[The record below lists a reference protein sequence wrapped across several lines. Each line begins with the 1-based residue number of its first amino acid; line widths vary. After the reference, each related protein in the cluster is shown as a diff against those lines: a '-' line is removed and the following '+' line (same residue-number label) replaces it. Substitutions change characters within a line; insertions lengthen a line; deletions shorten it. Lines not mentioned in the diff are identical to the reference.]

1 MDLQKQLKEL
11 SVYYKIQIKYK
22 YVLIYKIEQTYKKKE
37 IMLSKKLEDAI
48 NKQINAEL
56 WSAYLYLSM
65 SAHFTHEGLP
75 GVANWFTQQFHEEQ
89 EHAMRFMQYMAS
101 KGSKVELQP
110 IEKVD
115 TSWNSLSDAFKDTLE
130 HERVVTA
137 LINDLVTIARE
148 EKDYATEN
156 MLQWFVSEQVEEEE
170 SVQEILDALNLVGD
184 KGHAI
189 YMFDKELGKRKDE
202 EGA

>member
-1 MDLQKQLKEL
+1 
-11 SVYYKIQIKYK
+11 
-22 YVLIYKIEQTYKKKE
+22 
-37 IMLSKKLEDAI
+37 MLSKKLEDAI

-65 SAHFTHEGLP
+65 SNHYTHKGLP
-75 GVANWFTQQFHEEQ
+75 GVANWFTLQFHEEQ
-89 EHAMRFMQYMAS
+89 EHAMKFMEYMAAR
-101 KGSKVELQP
+101 GSKVELQP

-115 TSWNSLSDAFKDTLE
+115 TSWSTLKEAFEETLA
-130 HERVVTA
+130 HEKVVTG
-137 LINDLVTIARE
+137 LINDLVTLARE

-170 SVQEILDALNLVGD
+170 SVQEILDALDLIGD

-189 YMFDKELGKRKDE
+189 YMFDKELGKRQE
-202 EGA
+202 

>member
-1 MDLQKQLKEL
+1 
-11 SVYYKIQIKYK
+11 
-22 YVLIYKIEQTYKKKE
+22 
-37 IMLSKKLEDAI
+37 MLSKKLENAI

-65 SAHFTHEGLP
+65 SNHYTHEGLS
-75 GVANWFTQQFHEEQ
+75 GVANWFTLQFHEEQ
-89 EHAMRFMQYMAS
+89 EHAMKFMEYMAAR
-101 KGSKVELQP
+101 GSKVELQP

-115 TSWNSLSDAFKDTLE
+115 TSWSTLKEAFEETLA
-130 HERVVTA
+130 HEKVVTG
-137 LINDLVTIARE
+137 LINDLVTLARE

-170 SVQEILDALNLVGD
+170 SVQEILDALDLIGD

-189 YMFDKELGKRKDE
+189 YMFDKELGKRQE
-202 EGA
+202 